1 MTDGAHRASAIRE
14 GLATFTDMRVGLSV
28 ASIHADAA
36 DGDVSG
42 WVIDRVRAA
51 AAAGLHT
58 LSIGD
63 HHATGPAP
71 YVQNV
76 PMLGRLL
83 AEWDDRPAGLLFLV
97 PAWNPVLMAEQIGTL
112 AAIASGP
119 FIVQTG
125 LGAPRQIEAL
135 GVTVDHRGRRFEEN
149 VLIAQALLAGERV
162 TDVTRGLRD
171 VAIAPRPP
179 RGVEWWIGA
188 SADAAIDRAARIGD
202 GWYADAG
209 IDAAQAETQMRAYL
223 AACERHDREPGRL
236 VIRRDVFISDDDAHA
251 TAVGQGLIDAG
262 YRGGL
267 REGAVAFGGVERVV
281 EQLSLYAD
289 LGFDEVVIRT
299 MAGIPQREAVRSIEL
314 AGVLADRLAG

>member
-1 MTDGAHRASAIRE
+1 MDI
-14 GLATFTDMRVGLSV
+14 GLSV
-28 ASIHADAA
+28 ASSHPDAG
-36 DGDVSG
+36 DGDVAER
-42 WVIDRVRAA
+42 VLERVRAA
-51 AAAGLHT
+51 ARAGLHS

-63 HHATGPAP
+63 HHSTGPAP

-83 AEWDDRPAGLLFLV
+83 AEWDVRPAGLLFLV

-112 AAIASGP
+112 AAIAAGP

-125 LGAPRQIEAL
+125 LGARQQIEAMGL
-135 GVTVDHRGRRFEEN
+135 DVAHRGQRLEEN
-149 VLIAQALLAGERV
+149 VSLAKALLAGERV
-162 TDVTRGLRD
+162 TDAERGGRD

-179 RGVEWWIGA
+179 RGIEWWIGA
-188 SADAAIDRAARIGD
+188 SADSALDRAARIGD

-209 IDAAQAETQMRAYL
+209 IDAGQAERQMKVYL
-223 AACERHDREPGRL
+223 AACERHGRDPGRL
-236 VIRRDVFISDDDAHA
+236 VIRRDVFIGDDDAHA

-267 REGAVAFGGVERVV
+267 REGAVAFGGVDRVAERLA
-281 EQLSLYAD
+281 EFAE

-299 MAGIPQREAVRSIEL
+299 MIGVPQAEAVRSIEL
-314 AGVLADRLAG
+314 AGVVADRLPS